1 MTIALPQ
8 FLASTP
14 KPGRPQL
21 SRRRPQSLD
30 KQNKDH
36 VTDHVTNRVVYADQS
51 EHRSHSKED
60 VEANGDSPKDK
71 KSHKESSN
79 VEKPQRSQEKKKGKT
94 KVSPSGAAGR
104 KLEDKIATVSN
115 KKIEDKRR
123 RQEESKTK
131 MSVSVAETKAQNN
144 VEKSLSG
151 SYLDKSS
158 KSLNESLDSNRSHT
172 RSMSRKV
179 SVPIADCPVVVNKS
193 VSINK
198 KHETTTEGSTS
209 HVTHSSA
216 AKTDKKNKSKYTVNE
231 IISEIHDG
239 SGHTKSSAKKTQK
252 QKSDAKTKSSVK
264 AAPKNKRKSTEN
276 ISQEA
281 NFSKMFKTKQSTV
294 TTSAIEHDSNNNASP
309 VKSKTEK
316 KNAAQS
322 NKKKQEKPKQTPM
335 VSRVT
340 RMLTAAEST
349 NTSLKVITG
358 RKRLSTVG
366 VGQLL
371 GKKDAF
377 KKKVSRRGEPSPPT
391 SDIEEEDEGE
401 PDGVLGL

>member
-1 MTIALPQ
+1 MTISLPQ

-30 KQNKDH
+30 NQNKYH
-36 VTDHVTNRVVYADQS
+36 VTDHVTNRGVYADQS
-51 EHRSHSKED
+51 EHRSHCEN

-79 VEKPQRSQEKKKGKT
+79 VEKPQRSQKKKKGKT
-94 KVSPSGAAGR
+94 KVSPSGTAGR

-158 KSLNESLDSNRSHT
+158 KSLNESLDSNWSHT

-179 SVPIADCPVVVNKS
+179 SVPIADCPVVVNKN

-239 SGHTKSSAKKTQK
+239 SGHTKSTAKKTQK
-252 QKSDAKTKSSVK
+252 QKSDAKSKSLVK

-276 ISQEA
+276 TSQEA
-281 NFSKMFKTKQSTV
+281 NFSKMFKTKQST
-294 TTSAIEHDSNNNASP
+294 TTPAIEHESNNNASH
-309 VKSKTEK
+309 VKSKTET

-322 NKKKQEKPKQTPM
+322 NKKKQEKPKQKPM

-349 NTSLKVITG
+349 NTSLKLITG
-358 RKRLSTVG
+358 RKRPSTVG
-366 VGQLL
+366 VGQLQ
-371 GKKDAF
+371 GKKDAL
-377 KKKVSRRGEPSPPT
+377 KKKVSRREEPSPPT
-391 SDIEEEDEGE
+391 SDIEEEEEGE